1 MTLRFKP
8 ALLKMATLGFATWL
22 AACNHATQ
30 PGAPPAPGNPPIAGL
45 APVAPA
51 PNSAA
56 PPCPKPDAGTVA
68 GTTGGATVRTTAGV
82 TGNAMASTTA
92 GTTGNS
98 TASTTAGTTGNAAA
112 STTANAAACWTAGT
126 AANST
131 ASTTDIVVGRNDT
144 LDRIFRKLNLNLT
157 DLANLRALPGIK
169 THLDN
174 LRLGESV
181 HFVYR
186 DDELDG
192 LERRLNENET
202 LRVVRGPDGL
212 RADVLQNPLEG
223 RTRTVRGSIDSS
235 LFEAVTTAGAHDQ
248 TAVNLADIFQ
258 WDIDFVLDIQPRD
271 SFTVTYRELYQNGVY
286 VKDGPVL
293 AASFINQG
301 RSYYAVRY
309 VDSEG
314 AARYFTPDGR
324 SLHKAFLR
332 APVEFTRVSS
342 KFNSARYH
350 PILNL
355 IRAHKGIDYAAP
367 MGTPV
372 RAAGDGRVAYA
383 GPKGGYGNVVEL
395 EHSRSITTVYGH
407 LSRFAKGTRAGAH
420 VTQGEVIAYV
430 GMTGL
435 ATGPHLHYEYRI
447 NGVFKNPQ
455 TVPLP
460 DASPIEARFREDFL
474 TKSAPLLATLAAPIG
489 PALVSR

>member
-1 MTLRFKP
+1 MTLSFKP
-8 ALLKMATLGFATWL
+8 ALAKLTTLLNAAALIVATTWIL
-22 AACNHATQ
+22 AACSHEAR
-30 PGAPPAPGNPPIAGL
+30 PGAPPDPGNPRATNPAAAGAVGSGATAASTTVAGSAATDASATQS
-45 APVAPA
+45 APTATASA

-56 PPCPKPDAGTVA
+56 PPGPPPKADA
-68 GTTGGATVRTTAGV
+68 ATI
-82 TGNAMASTTA
+82 
-92 GTTGNS
+92 
-98 TASTTAGTTGNAAA
+98 
-112 STTANAAACWTAGT
+112 
-126 AANST
+126 
-131 ASTTDIVVGRNDT
+131 DIIVGRNDT

-157 DLANLRALPGIK
+157 DLANLRAMPGIK
-169 THLDN
+169 THMDN
-174 LRLGESV
+174 LRLGESL
-181 HFVYR
+181 HIVYK

-192 LERRLNENET
+192 FERRLNDDET
-202 LRVVRGPDGL
+202 LKVARGPDGL

-223 RTRTVRGSIDSS
+223 RTRTIRGAIDSS
-235 LFEAVTTAGAHDQ
+235 LFEAVTAAGAHDQ

-293 AASFINQG
+293 AASFVNQG
-301 RSYYAVRY
+301 RSYHAVRY

-324 SLHKAFLR
+324 STHKAFLR
-332 APVEFTRVSS
+332 APVEFTRISS

-372 RAAGDGRVAYA
+372 RAAGDGRVSYA
-383 GPKGGYGNVVEL
+383 GPKGGYGNLVEL

-407 LSRFAKGTRAGAH
+407 LSRFAKGTRVGAH
-420 VTQGEVIAYV
+420 VTQGQVIAYV

-435 ATGPHLHYEYRI
+435 ATGPHLHYEYRV

-474 TKSAPLLATLAAPIG
+474 AKSSPLLATLEAPIG

>member
-1 MTLRFKP
+1 MTLSFKP
-8 ALLKMATLGFATWL
+8 ALAKLTAPLAAARNRAAVIMATTWIL
-22 AACNHATQ
+22 AACSQET
-30 PGAPPAPGNPPIAGL
+30 PPRTAH
-45 APVAPA
+45 APA
-51 PNSAA
+51 NPTAVS
-56 PPCPKPDAGTVA
+56 GTA
-68 GTTGGATVRTTAGV
+68 TG
-82 TGNAMASTTA
+82 TA
-92 GTTGNS
+92 GTGPS
-98 TASTTAGTTGNAAA
+98 AA
-112 STTANAAACWTAGT
+112 SGGSAGAPAATPPNSSAPAGPPPKAD
-126 AANST
+126 AAT
-131 ASTTDIVVGRNDT
+131 IDITVGRNDT

-157 DLANLRALPGIK
+157 DLANLRNMPGIK
-169 THLDN
+169 THMDN
-174 LRLGESV
+174 LRLGESL
-181 HFVYR
+181 HIVYK

-192 LERRLNENET
+192 LERRLNDDET
-202 LRVVRGPDGL
+202 LKVTRGPDGL
-212 RADVLQNPLEG
+212 HADVLQNPLEG
-223 RTRTVRGSIDSS
+223 RTRTIRGTIDSS
-235 LFEAVTTAGAHDQ
+235 LFEAVTAAGAHDQ

-293 AASFINQG
+293 AASFVNQG
-301 RSYYAVRY
+301 RSYQAVRY
-309 VDSEG
+309 IDAEG

-332 APVEFTRVSS
+332 APVEFTRISS

-367 MGTPV
+367 MGTAV

-395 EHSRSITTVYGH
+395 DHSRSITTVYGH

-435 ATGPHLHYEYRI
+435 ATGPHLHYEYRV

-474 TKSAPLLATLAAPIG
+474 AKSAPLLATLEAPIG

>member
-1 MTLRFKP
+1 MIHAPILSRRNLL
-8 ALLKMATLGFATWL
+8 ALGL
-22 AACNHATQ
+22 AACLVSGCNRAS
-30 PGAPPAPGNPPIAGL
+30 PPPVTK
-45 APVAPA
+45 APVSTPAAAA
-51 PNSAA
+51 PNSAS
-56 PPCPKPDAGTVA
+56 PPGPPPQPDAA
-68 GTTGGATVRTTAGV
+68 
-82 TGNAMASTTA
+82 
-92 GTTGNS
+92 
-98 TASTTAGTTGNAAA
+98 
-112 STTANAAACWTAGT
+112 
-126 AANST
+126 
-131 ASTTDIVVGRNDT
+131 TTDIVVGRNDT

-157 DLANLRALPGIK
+157 DLANLRAQPGIK

-174 LRLGESV
+174 LRLGESL

-192 LERRLNENET
+192 FERRLNEEQT
-202 LRVVRGPDGL
+202 LKVERRADGL
-212 RADVLQNPLEG
+212 HADVLQNPLEG
-223 RTRTVRGSIDSS
+223 RTRTIRGVINSS
-235 LFEAVTTAGAHDQ
+235 LFEAVTSAGAHDQ

-258 WDIDFVLDIQPRD
+258 WDIDFVLDIQPKD

-293 AASFINQG
+293 AASFVNQG
-301 RSYYAVRY
+301 RVYRAVRY
-309 VDSEG
+309 VDPDN

-342 KFNSARYH
+342 KFNSTRYH

-355 IRAHKGIDYAAP
+355 IRAHKGTDYAAP

-372 RAAGDGRVAYA
+372 RAAGDGRVVYA

-395 EHSRSITTVYGH
+395 DHSRSITTVYGH
-407 LSRFAKGTRAGAH
+407 LARFAKGVHAGTRVA
-420 VTQGEVIAYV
+420 QGEVIAYV

-435 ATGPHLHYEYRI
+435 ATGPHLHYEYRVG
-447 NGVFKNPQ
+447 GVFKNPQ

-460 DASPIEARFREDFL
+460 DASAIEARFRDDFL
-474 TKSAPLLATLAAPIG
+474 AKSTPLLTTLEAPIG

>member
-1 MTLRFKP
+1 MTLSFKP
-8 ALLKMATLGFATWL
+8 ALAKLATLLAAALGAPGNAAALIVATTWIL
-22 AACNHATQ
+22 AACNHEARPGTPPDPGSPRATAASAAAVG
-30 PGAPPAPGNPPIAGL
+30 PGATAASTAVAGSAATAASASTAASATKSAQGAAGAPAATGS
-45 APVAPA
+45 A

-56 PPCPKPDAGTVA
+56 PPGPPPKADA
-68 GTTGGATVRTTAGV
+68 ATI
-82 TGNAMASTTA
+82 
-92 GTTGNS
+92 
-98 TASTTAGTTGNAAA
+98 
-112 STTANAAACWTAGT
+112 
-126 AANST
+126 
-131 ASTTDIVVGRNDT
+131 DIIVGRNDT

-157 DLANLRALPGIK
+157 DLANLRAMPGIK
-169 THLDN
+169 THMDN
-174 LRLGESV
+174 LRLGESL
-181 HFVYR
+181 HIVYK

-192 LERRLNENET
+192 FERRLNDDET
-202 LRVVRGPDGL
+202 LKVARGPGGL

-223 RTRTVRGSIDSS
+223 RTRTIRGVIDSS
-235 LFEAVTTAGAHDQ
+235 LFEAVTAAGAHDQ

-293 AASFINQG
+293 AASFVNQG
-301 RSYYAVRY
+301 RSYHAVRY
-309 VDSEG
+309 IDSEG

-332 APVEFTRVSS
+332 APVEFTRISS
-342 KFNSARYH
+342 KFNTARYH

-372 RAAGDGRVAYA
+372 RAAGDGRVSYA

-395 EHSRSITTVYGH
+395 DHSRSITTVYGH

-420 VTQGEVIAYV
+420 VTQGQVIAYV

-435 ATGPHLHYEYRI
+435 ATGPHLHYEYRV

-474 TKSAPLLATLAAPIG
+474 AKSAPLLATLEAPIG

>member
-1 MTLRFKP
+1 MTLSFKP
-8 ALLKMATLGFATWL
+8 ALAKLATGLAATLGAPLGAPGNRTALIIATAWIL
-22 AACNHATQ
+22 AACSHESRPA
-30 PGAPPAPGNPPIAGL
+30 APGNPLGVNPASASAAGVIATAASGAL
-45 APVAPA
+45 GKPGTAGQPNVAGTPAATA
-51 PNSAA
+51 PNSAS
-56 PPCPKPDAGTVA
+56 PPGPPAKADA
-68 GTTGGATVRTTAGV
+68 ATI
-82 TGNAMASTTA
+82 
-92 GTTGNS
+92 
-98 TASTTAGTTGNAAA
+98 
-112 STTANAAACWTAGT
+112 
-126 AANST
+126 
-131 ASTTDIVVGRNDT
+131 DIIVGRNDT
-144 LDRIFRKLNLNLT
+144 LDRVFRKLNLSLT
-157 DLANLRALPGIK
+157 DLANLRAMPGIK
-169 THLDN
+169 THMDN
-174 LRLGESV
+174 LRLGESL
-181 HFVYR
+181 HIVYK

-192 LERRLNENET
+192 FERRLNDEET
-202 LRVVRGPDGL
+202 LKVTRGPDGL
-212 RADVLQNPLEG
+212 HADVLQNPLEG
-223 RTRTVRGSIDSS
+223 RTRTIRGVIDSS
-235 LFEAVTTAGAHDQ
+235 LFEAVTGAGAHDQ

-293 AASFINQG
+293 AASFVNQG

-309 VDSEG
+309 VDSES

-332 APVEFTRVSS
+332 APVEFTRISS

-372 RAAGDGRVAYA
+372 RAAGDGRVSYA

-420 VTQGEVIAYV
+420 VTQGQVIAYV

-435 ATGPHLHYEYRI
+435 ATGPHLHYEYRV

-474 TKSAPLLATLAAPIG
+474 AKSAPLLATLEAPIG

>member
-1 MTLRFKP
+1 MTLSKP
-8 ALLKMATLGFATWL
+8 ALAKL
-22 AACNHATQ
+22 AALGNSAAVILASTWIVAACSHEARPGTAHAPGDPTTAH
-30 PGAPPAPGNPPIAGL
+30 GAPIGTVGTDPSAASASASGTGAAGAPAAS
-45 APVAPA
+45 A

-56 PPCPKPDAGTVA
+56 PPGRLPT
-68 GTTGGATVRTTAGV
+68 
-82 TGNAMASTTA
+82 
-92 GTTGNS
+92 
-98 TASTTAGTTGNAAA
+98 AAA
-112 STTANAAACWTAGT
+112 ATI
-126 AANST
+126 
-131 ASTTDIVVGRNDT
+131 DITVGRNDT
-144 LDRIFRKLNLNLT
+144 LDRIFRKLSLNLT
-157 DLANLRALPGIK
+157 DLANLRNMPGIK
-169 THLDN
+169 THMDN
-174 LRLGESV
+174 LRLGESLHIV
-181 HFVYR
+181 HK
-186 DDELDG
+186 DAELDG
-192 LERRLNENET
+192 LERRLNDDET
-202 LRVVRGPDGL
+202 LKVTRGPDGL
-212 RADVLQNPLEG
+212 HAAVLQNPLEG
-223 RTRTVRGSIDSS
+223 RTRTIRGAIDSS
-235 LFEAVTTAGAHDQ
+235 LFEAVTAAGAHDQ

-293 AASFINQG
+293 AASFVNQG
-301 RSYYAVRY
+301 RSYQAVRY
-309 VDSEG
+309 IDAEG

-332 APVEFTRVSS
+332 APVEFTRISS
-342 KFNSARYH
+342 RFNSARYH

-407 LSRFAKGTRAGAH
+407 LSRFAKGTRIGVH

-435 ATGPHLHYEYRI
+435 ATGPHLHYEYRV

-474 TKSAPLLATLAAPIG
+474 AKSAPSLATLAAPIG